1 MSGLDHDQVRDRLAD
16 GDWDADIETHLEQC
30 PECAEWADR
39 LTTVLDIAP
48 TLYSEEAASSSMAD
62 GVLTQTRRASR
73 ARYGWVAAAAAIALV
88 VAGGAVFASRQSQA
102 DDRVAEAAGELAAR
116 GEFRFVAEASATVAI
131 PVSLQT
137 PIDPSDIDLAPLGRC
152 ATNTETPVAP
162 DRGDLADALG
172 TLILEDPCTGL
183 DLAGTELDPAVR
195 SAADQLAAASSGWQQ
210 LTGLTIDGLPADV
223 EATSREL
230 VRLEADRQVDE
241 INDRVTELEQSARRA
256 AASTSDLAEAESTGE
271 PSDQLRPTAL
281 NDLQALSQITQLP
294 RVNLPADAVNW
305 SVLTTGTW
313 DPQKPTASGTA
324 DANYAGNALT
334 TVEVPDAEQDPVG
347 AIDALFSDPDTLFAL
362 LDSAPNT
369 SERETTWTVPAGL
382 IDTPGVERWVA
393 TVVLS
398 TSGSID
404 TISLVGS
411 NTSETV
417 EVTLL
422 ITVER

>member
-1 MSGLDHDQVRDRLAD
+1 
-16 GDWDADIETHLEQC
+16 
-30 PECAEWADR
+30 
-39 LTTVLDIAP
+39 
-48 TLYSEEAASSSMAD
+48 
-62 GVLTQTRRASR
+62 
-73 ARYGWVAAAAAIALV
+73 
-88 VAGGAVFASRQSQA
+88 
-102 DDRVAEAAGELAAR
+102 
-116 GEFRFVAEASATVAI
+116 
-131 PVSLQT
+131 
-137 PIDPSDIDLAPLGRC
+137 
-152 ATNTETPVAP
+152 
-162 DRGDLADALG
+162 
-172 TLILEDPCTGL
+172 
-183 DLAGTELDPAVR
+183 
-195 SAADQLAAASSGWQQ
+195 
-210 LTGLTIDGLPADV
+210 
-223 EATSREL
+223 
-230 VRLEADRQVDE
+230 
-241 INDRVTELEQSARRA
+241 
-256 AASTSDLAEAESTGE
+256 
-271 PSDQLRPTAL
+271 
-281 NDLQALSQITQLP
+281 
-294 RVNLPADAVNW
+294 VNLPADAVNW